1 MSGHFCKCSCHVH
14 GNVKHVV
21 PCCHFSTQ
29 KFTFTELYV
38 GLSFEEYQRRAAATA
53 IYPSVAV
60 NPNSVGESRG
70 GDYIYPALGLCGE
83 AGEVAEK
90 IKKIIR
96 DKDGLVDKT
105 DRAAVA
111 KELGDV
117 LWYVAA
123 LCKEFELDMSEVAQG
138 NLDKLAARAANGTL
152 GGSGDNR

>member
-1 MSGHFCKCSCHVH
+1 MKI
-14 GNVKHVV
+14 
-21 PCCHFSTQ
+21 FSTVDGREL
-29 KFTFTELYV
+29 TFEEIAGLLER
-38 GLSFEEYQRRAAATA
+38 LSFSEYQRRAAATA
-53 IYPSVAV
+53 VYPHVAV
-60 NPNSVGESRG
+60 NPNSVGESCG

-90 IKKIIR
+90 IKKIVR
-96 DKDGLVDKT
+96 DKDGFVDAT

-123 LCKEFELDMSEVAQG
+123 LCKEFQLDMGEVAQG
-138 NLDKLAARAANGTL
+138 NLDKLAARAAKGTL